1 MNKKKSR
8 STKAVPPGYTQASF
22 GEIFTEHAEGEIF
35 GVPFTYSKISTNGK
49 KDVYAYGMYGRVMGE
64 DAFHEEVKN
73 LIAKQRLHENLTAE
87 LDKKSG
93 DSKKTKI

>member
-8 STKAVPPGYTQASF
+8 STNAVPPGYTQASF

-35 GVPFTYSKISTNGK
+35 GVPFQYTKISSKGE

-64 DAFHEEVKN
+64 DAFLEEVKI
-73 LIAKQRLHENLTAE
+73 LLEKQRLNENLTAE
-87 LDKKSG
+87 LNEKSS